1 MTMQRV
7 RDIRSIAVFGVG
19 AVAVTTLAAAAFLV
33 LNDSGATTAED
44 VPIGY
49 STVEVQQRD
58 LTVDHEAV
66 GSIEPLNALVVAS
79 PTSGTVIETLRPGAT
94 VSAGSIIATVDDRVV
109 VAIDGA
115 TPMYRD
121 LTVGDV
127 GPDVAQLEAALV
139 GFGLDPDVNVTVD
152 DEFTAAT
159 ASMVRDWQATI
170 GIVESGVVRAS
181 NIVALPEPMRV
192 TNVIGSMG
200 TQVAEGDPIVALAT
214 HDQVVN
220 ALVPIVDATTLAAG
234 AAVVLRLPD
243 RTELDGTVHAVT
255 LGTDATVRSVV
266 ITFDDPGLVPSLD
279 GVTIDISWTDVV
291 VEDAPTLPAD
301 VFRHLDSG
309 IYVVDILAADGT
321 TSAVQVQPGMVL
333 GGLVEVSG
341 VPAGA
346 AVIRP

>member
-7 RDIRSIAVFGVG
+7 RHIRSVAVFGVG
-19 AVAVTTLAAAAFLV
+19 AVTVTTLAAAAFLV

-44 VPIGY
+44 VPIEY
-49 STVEVQQRD
+49 SMVEVQQRD

-66 GSIEPLNALVVAS
+66 GSIEPLNAFVVAS

-94 VSAGSIIATVDDRVV
+94 VSAGSIIATFDDQVV

-170 GIVESGVVRAS
+170 GIDESGVVRAS

-192 TNVIGSMG
+192 TNVIGSTG

-214 HDQVVN
+214 RDQVVN
-220 ALVPIVDATTLAAG
+220 AFVPIADATTLAAE

-243 RTELDGTVHAVT
+243 RTELDGTFCR
-255 LGTDATVRSVV
+255 D
-266 ITFDDPGLVPSLD
+266 
-279 GVTIDISWTDVV
+279 
-291 VEDAPTLPAD
+291 
-301 VFRHLDSG
+301 HLR
-309 IYVVDILAADGT
+309 
-321 TSAVQVQPGMVL
+321 
-333 GGLVEVSG
+333 
-341 VPAGA
+341 
-346 AVIRP
+346 RP